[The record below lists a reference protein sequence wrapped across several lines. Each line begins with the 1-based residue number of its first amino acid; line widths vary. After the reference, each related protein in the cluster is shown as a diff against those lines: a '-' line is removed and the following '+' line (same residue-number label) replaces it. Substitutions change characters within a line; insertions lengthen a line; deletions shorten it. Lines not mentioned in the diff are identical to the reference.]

1 MCEALVLVG
10 IAVSALSGCLGL
22 LGSRNSVSGQWMAA
36 VIAIVG
42 NALGL
47 WGTFD
52 FWISGTS
59 VPLDLPWR
67 VADAQIS
74 VGVDGL
80 SAIFLLPIFLISLLG
95 KIYGLGYWS
104 QTEHPSNGRK

>member
-67 VADAQIS
+67 VARGQIS

-80 SAIFLLPIFLISLLG
+80 SANILLPVVVISLLG
-95 KIYGLGYWS
+95 NLYGRGYWS
-104 QTEHPSNGRK
+104 QTEHSSDGR